1 MHKSKF
7 VNKILAI
14 FLIYSRDPVL
24 PIDVKFSLAEREI
37 NETEVF
43 DEEIFEAILASTAR
57 ISREIHESATINI
70 TKAQDKQKEDFDR
83 RHTSNSE
90 IKVGDLILLRNNKR
104 TVRKGGTISF
114 AWLGPYIVSEI
125 TPKGVTTL
133 KKRDG
138 QILNVKCNLSQLK
151 LYVEEKTADTGG
163 DTIEF
168 TLEVDNKKP

>member
-14 FLIYSRDPVL
+14 FLIYNRDPVL
-24 PIDVKFSLAEREI
+24 PIDVKFSLAEREV

-43 DEEIFEAILASTAR
+43 DEEMFEAILASTTR
-57 ISREIHESATINI
+57 IRREIHESATINI

-104 TVRKGGTISF
+104 RVRKGGTISF

-163 DTIEF
+163 DATEF
-168 TLEVDNKKP
+168 TVEVGNETP